1 MKSPTFV
8 GFFVSRHLGL
18 VGCNIGLMK
27 RFLPLLILTG
37 LLSGQDVL
45 LLKSGKNYKGRYITK
60 ENDVIIFRLEGEK
73 NISMFSIN
81 DVDIIMRSD
90 GDLYYPFDIET
101 KIDDDVPEAPRILSY
116 RPKSKIGQEIYAR
129 MVLGMC
135 LSCAMLLAVLL
146 AEATGSPPPGV

>member
-1 MKSPTFV
+1 M
-8 GFFVSRHLGL
+8 
-18 VGCNIGLMK
+18 GCNIADMR
-27 RFLPLLILTG
+27 RFIPLFILTG
-37 LLSGQDVL
+37 LLFGQDVL

-116 RPKSKIGQEIYAR
+116 RPKSKIGQEIYAN
-129 MVLGMC
+129 MVLGV
-135 LSCAMLLAVLL
+135 LFSCGMLLVVLL
-146 AEATGSPPPGV
+146 AEALGLPPPGV